1 MQTCYNKKAVDNRK
15 IGGGEPLKEKYYRT
29 NAMYEYIEKNKL
41 RGYTLAKE
49 NIWLM
54 VYGDPESIPRLLL
67 VISAVPEERYEN
79 MDITPRERGVMELA
93 ARFAGETGL
102 EYRVVRYCRD
112 WPLDKVQYMEY
123 PSRHAVIG
131 INALKQLFERNG
143 VKGDPLPGGD
153 ETSKELNDRAA
164 SAFHIWQRENLGNIT
179 ASDIDLIA
187 WKNRKPARI
196 YELKRSY
203 IVLEEWK
210 PFARDFANFR
220 LIARFAKKIGADFQ
234 IVYNRRTKN
243 PYFDDIRRLKRFA
256 FFPEEG
262 RAEYIDTIALG
273 DFFGGA

>member
-1 MQTCYNKKAVDNRK
+1 M
-15 IGGGEPLKEKYYRT
+15 KENYYQT
-29 NAMYEYIEKNKL
+29 NAIYEYIEKNKL
-41 RGYTLAKE
+41 PGYTLAKE

-93 ARFAGETGL
+93 ARFAGKTRL
-102 EYRVVRYCRD
+102 EYRVVRYCQD

-131 INALKQLFERNG
+131 INALKHLFERNG

-153 ETSKELNDRAA
+153 ETSKELNDRPA
-164 SAFHIWQRENLGNIT
+164 SAFHIWQRKNLGNIT

-203 IVLEEWK
+203 IALEKWQ
-210 PFARDFANFR
+210 PYAQDFANFR